1 MAKLLT
7 TESHTYNYK
16 NQNNKYRKR
25 GDEKL

>member
-7 TESHTYNYK
+7 TKSRTYNYK
-16 NQNNKYRKR
+16 NQNNKYGKR